1 MIPEEQFHNKRTSLF
16 CNYKHVR
23 VNNIIS
29 GGNIKEEKKQEEAE
43 AVEFSIQFNIKPLNR
58 ILCSSLLSP
67 LTLSII

>member
-43 AVEFSIQFNIKPLNR
+43 AVEFSIHINYI
-58 ILCSSLLSP
+58 
-67 LTLSII
+67 